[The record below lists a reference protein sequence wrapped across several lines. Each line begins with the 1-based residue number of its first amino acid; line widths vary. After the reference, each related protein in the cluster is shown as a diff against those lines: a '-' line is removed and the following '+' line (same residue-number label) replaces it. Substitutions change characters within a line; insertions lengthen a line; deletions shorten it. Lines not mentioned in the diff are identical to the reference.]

1 MNYEN
6 KQRKKK
12 GAGSMMQT
20 RIENGTRCKC
30 KNMCIYMNMCTCMAT
45 CCQNRKMLPGLP
57 LHKTSLQFERM

>member
-1 MNYEN
+1 
-6 KQRKKK
+6 
-12 GAGSMMQT
+12 MMQT